1 MRKTNLIQSDS
12 LKYFLI
18 PILVLFSLFLIRG
31 FSVQADDVT
40 TSVIIGNNAPL
51 FTSDPIEDPAETSS
65 SPADIGDSV
74 TFKATGTDGNG
85 EDYYLLVCSTDSAT
99 AVNNNIPYCNGGK
112 TYCTSTITVSGS
124 QATCTY
130 TTVTSDPFSNTWY
143 AFVCDTNSTEALCS
157 EGNQGTGD
165 SGSPFYVNHPPTFT
179 DITNT
184 SPANPGGTI
193 TWNATASDPDSN
205 TVKLLVCKT
214 DSITNG
220 ACTNE
225 AWCTSILSPSNP
237 SCTYNVP
244 SVAPDGSSNAYAFIV
259 DQYNKPYSQVGLN
272 SYFTIN
278 NVPPT
283 VSAVALNNNSAIVL
297 SESTTTSVSVTAT
310 ITDNNSCSGTEI
322 DSVKAYAYRSG
333 IGNTNCSALP
343 GNNNNCYPEISCSLV
358 TGSCTGT
365 TDSSANYTCSFDMQ
379 YYADPTDI
387 NTQFDAQ
394 NWLATVKTTDDDS
407 SNGSAEASSGVELN
421 SLVAFNTG
429 ASISYGLLGVGEAND
444 PLDKTLVTTATGN
457 VGLDQE
463 HSGASKMCTDFE
475 NYPNCLGATPIPVE
489 YQRYALSAVA
499 YSLGTELTTTPAEVE
514 LNVPK
519 VTSSTPTTGTVWW
532 GISIPAGIIAGTY
545 NGANTITAVKGEI
558 ANW

>member
-310 ITDNNSCSGTEI
+310 ITDGNSCTDIST
-322 DSVKAYAYRSG
+322 VTAFLYRSG
-333 IGNTNCSALP
+333 IGYGGCDTTQE
-343 GNNNNCYPEISCSLV
+343 GNSNYCYPQITCYVVGGTCS
-358 TGSCTGT
+358 GD
-365 TDSSANYTCSFDMQ
+365 TDSSASYNCSFSM
-379 YYADPTDI
+379 AALVSFSRRSDI
-387 NTQFDAQ
+387 
-394 NWLATVKTTDDDS
+394 
-407 SNGSAEASSGVELN
+407 
-421 SLVAFNTG
+421 SLRSFSMVNRR
-429 ASISYGLLGVGEAND
+429 S
-444 PLDKTLVTTATGN
+444 
-457 VGLDQE
+457 
-463 HSGASKMCTDFE
+463 
-475 NYPNCLGATPIPVE
+475 
-489 YQRYALSAVA
+489 
-499 YSLGTELTTTPAEVE
+499 
-514 LNVPK
+514 
-519 VTSSTPTTGTVWW
+519 W
-532 GISIPAGIIAGTY
+532 
-545 NGANTITAVKGEI
+545 
-558 ANW
+558 